1 MSAKLGEILVR
12 ENLITSQQLRETLEY
27 QRANGGRLG
36 SNLVRLGHVS
46 DDVVTAVLSRQYGVP
61 SINLDLFQIEAEVIK
76 LISEDVALKYS
87 VLPISKVGATL
98 TMAMADPTNV
108 FAMDDIKF
116 MTGLNVEP
124 VIASETS
131 IQLAIAK
138 YYSGSS
144 EIDIFDAAF
153 AVEAERMASNIGN
166 GNGNGFSK
174 NGFHK
179 NGSGAPAAD
188 ERITASDLD
197 VSLDR
202 FEFGNQESEAFEVIE
217 DNEEIDLAALAR
229 ASEDAPVVR
238 LVNVLMVDSLRRGA
252 SDIHVEPYEKDFRI
266 RFRID
271 GVLYDVM
278 HPPMKIRDPLISRL
292 KIMAKLDIS
301 EKRLPQD
308 GRIKIKVK
316 IDNRSRELDFRVST
330 LPTLFGEQVVLRL
343 LAKDKLMLDMT
354 KLGFEE
360 ESLVKFK
367 RAIANPYGMVLV
379 TGPTG
384 SGKTNTLYSAL
395 QSLNTPETN
404 IMTAEDPVEFNLQGI
419 NQVQM
424 KEQIGLNFAA
434 ALRSFLRQDP
444 NIVLV
449 GEIRDFETA
458 EIAIKAALTGHLVL
472 STLHTN
478 DAPSTI
484 SRLVNM
490 GIEPFL
496 VATSVNIIQAQRLIR
511 RICSDCK
518 EEVHMPPE
526 GLLEVGFK
534 KSEVNDI
541 RLYKGKGCTTCNN
554 TGFKGRVGLYEV
566 MEITDELREL
576 IIIGASAMELR
587 RKAIEL
593 GMLTLRESGL
603 CKIRAGITTIEEV
616 VKETVI

>member
-1 MSAKLGEILVR
+1 MSSKLGEILVR
-12 ENLITSQQLRETLEY
+12 ENLITSQQLRDALEY
-27 QRANGGRLG
+27 QRGSGGRLG
-36 SNLVRLGHVS
+36 SNLVKLGIIS
-46 DDVVTAVLSRQYGVP
+46 DDVITAVLSRQYGVP
-61 SINLDLFQIEAEVIK
+61 SINLDLFQIEAETIK
-76 LISEDVALKYS
+76 LISQEVALKYS

-124 VIASETS
+124 VIASEASLQES
-131 IQLAIAK
+131 ITK
-138 YYSGSS
+138 YYSSTKA
-144 EIDIFDAAF
+144 IDVVGIDLHQDF
-153 AVEAERMASNIGN
+153 ERVSARRSKNGN
-166 GNGNGFSK
+166 GNGNGTETV
-174 NGFHK
+174 
-179 NGSGAPAAD
+179 
-188 ERITASDLD
+188 ERLVQSDLN

-202 FEFGNQESEAFEVIE
+202 FEFNADDGGEFELVE
-217 DNEEIDLAALAR
+217 DNDEIDLAQLAKD
-229 ASEDAPVVR
+229 SEDAPVVR
-238 LVNVLMVDSLRRGA
+238 LVNVLLVDALRRGS

-278 HPPMKIRDPLISRL
+278 HPPMKMRDALISRL

-316 IDNRSRELDFRVST
+316 FDNRSRELDFRVST
-330 LPTLFGEQVVLRL
+330 LPTLFGEKVVLRL
-343 LAKDKLMLDMT
+343 LDKDKLMLDMT
-354 KLGFEE
+354 KLGFEQR
-360 ESLVKFK
+360 SLEIFQRNISK
-367 RAIANPYGMVLV
+367 PYGMVLV

-395 QSLNTPETN
+395 QVLNTAETN
-404 IMTAEDPVEFNLQGI
+404 IMTAEDPVEFNLPGI

-511 RICSDCK
+511 RICSECK
-518 EEVHMPPE
+518 EQQQLPVEAFIEIGFSPE
-526 GLLEVGFK
+526 EAP
-534 KSEVNDI
+534 
-541 RLYKGKGCTTCNN
+541 RLKAYKGKGCPSCNG
-554 TGFKGRVGLYEV
+554 TGFKGRIGLYEV

-576 IIIGASAMELR
+576 IIIGASAIELR
-587 RKAIEL
+587 RKAQEL
-593 GMLTLRESGL
+593 GMITLRESGL
-603 CKIRAGITTIEEV
+603 YKIREGVTTIEEV
-616 VKETVI
+616 VKETVL